1 MKDFKSA
8 DYLSFNNYLSDIDWQ
23 CVLANI
29 HDFQVMWN
37 VFTSILNDAIDM
49 FVPTRNVKLNHR
61 TDLRSYPT
69 NIRRLF
75 SQQLSAWRVYRQ
87 FRTDPLKEKYKAK
100 ALM

>member
-1 MKDFKSA
+1 
-8 DYLSFNNYLSDIDWQ
+8 
-23 CVLANI
+23 
-29 HDFQVMWN
+29 MWN

-87 FRTDPLKEKYKAK
+87 FRTDALKEKYKAK
-100 ALM
+100 AHKCKTAVEMFVRYKESLIISSRK